1 MSLDDKELS
10 SLIRQHATRHAASD
24 RLRAAV
30 RAQVA
35 LVDAGRVPVSA
46 AVQPAR
52 RRWFGF
58 GWATATA
65 GNAVGGAQTARPRW
79 FDMGWA
85 TASVGFA
92 VGILCTALALPWVQ
106 RLNLNESLEAD
117 LVADHVRAL
126 QVGPIAEVLS
136 SDRHTVKPWFQGRLD
151 YAPPVFDLA
160 DEGFPLL
167 GGRIEHVRGNPV
179 AALSYTH
186 NRHVLDVFVWPTAAS
201 AAPIRS
207 VRRGFNV
214 EHWADDSMQYWAVSD
229 MDPEEMASFAS
240 LWQKRAVPK

>member
-24 RLRAAV
+24 RLCAAV
-30 RAQVA
+30 RVQVA
-35 LVDAGRVPVSA
+35 LVDAGRASATSA
-46 AVQPAR
+46 AQPGR
-52 RRWFGF
+52 RRWFDF
-58 GWATATA
+58 GWATASGGSSGGPA
-65 GNAVGGAQTARPRW
+65 GGSAGGAVQTAHRRW

-106 RLNLNESLEAD
+106 RLNLNDSLEAD

-201 AAPIRS
+201 AAPIR
-207 VRRGFNV
+207 
-214 EHWADDSMQYWAVSD
+214 
-229 MDPEEMASFAS
+229 
-240 LWQKRAVPK
+240 